1 MMRLKGLF
9 YIFIPVFLFSSLIL
23 HALNPNKALTQY
35 RLDTW
40 NIENGLPHNLV
51 YTIIQTRDGYIWMG
65 TRNGLVRFNGFGF
78 KTFQRENESQLKSN
92 DIRSLLEDHDGT
104 IWIGNFNGGLS
115 YLKEGNFQNYSSEN
129 YPFLEGIYSMAQS
142 NDGVIW
148 IGTLQNGISS
158 LKDGKFTN
166 YTCKDGLISD
176 KIINVVKDIQGNLWF
191 ATRSGLIKKTPNNS
205 FINYTTKNG
214 FPGEFVFSVLPDKK
228 GGLWISSFSKLCYF
242 KNDIF
247 TPIDTASILKN
258 PKIVP
263 LYLDSN
269 DYLWIGTDG
278 NGFTRMKN
286 GVYDRLSTD
295 IGIESKCI
303 SCFLE
308 DREGSLWI
316 GTIHEGALRLS
327 DTKFANLTTREGL
340 SSNITHCI
348 YEDHS
353 KNIWIGTNQ
362 GLNSF
367 KNGKCK
373 LEFSTDNGLLHN
385 TIYSVLDDKNKN
397 LWIGTDKGL
406 NRYRWNEK
414 KLDAFTMK
422 NGLNNNVITYLY
434 EDRKGRIWIGT
445 EGGLNKYENG
455 KITNYSEKDGINTEL
470 VCSVLEGRN
479 GILWIGTSIGIF
491 HTLSPTS
498 NQFKLIP
505 SSSNFYINSL
515 YEDKN
520 EMLLIGTGIGLIVYY
535 NKNII
540 HYSNAQ
546 GLGQPTVESITED
559 DLGNIWMGG
568 RDGIS
573 RIKRKEIYAFIEQKS
588 KNIPSIVYNEGDGMK
603 TRWCKNSI
611 SKNKDGK
618 IWFAT
623 DKGAVILYPEDIQKI
638 TKKPPVFI
646 EDIFINGHIFDYGN
660 NRKSNYTAIIP
671 AGTDRI
677 EFFYTALS
685 FLNPHKIRFKIK
697 LDGYDNE
704 WISVGS
710 TRNTTYTHLSPG
722 EYTFRVM
729 ACNSDGIWNK
739 IGAEYR
745 FYLEPYFYQ
754 TAWFYRI
761 IILLVIAIIYVGYRW
776 RMKQLIANE
785 KKLSRLVK
793 ERTEALDKRTQELA
807 DSYRIIEEKNQ
818 NILASIEYASNI
830 QKAMLPVE
838 KRMKTYL
845 KDFFVIFHPKDIV
858 SGDFYWFHEIG
869 EFLFIAVAD
878 CTGHGVPGALLS
890 MIGGMKL
897 HELIND
903 RQFLDPAQILSQLH
917 FSVRSILKQG
927 KDSQSHDGMDIGLC
941 RLDIK
946 NKTIVFAGAKRP
958 LYYLKDSQFFEI
970 KGERKSIGGLQKE
983 KERLFINNI
992 VKWESEIT
1000 FYLTTDGFSDQNDPG
1015 DQKYGTKRLKQ
1026 FIKSISV
1033 HEMTQQKYN
1042 LLDEFQR
1049 YKSYMEQRDDIII
1062 IGIRLKA

>member
-1 MMRLKGLF
+1 MRLKGLF
-9 YIFIPVFLFSSLIL
+9 YIFIPVFLFCSLML

-35 RLDTW
+35 RLDSW
-40 NIENGLPHNLV
+40 NIENGFPHNLV

-78 KTFQRENESQLKSN
+78 KTFQKENESQLKSN
-92 DIRSLLEDHDGT
+92 DIRCLLEDNDGT

-115 YLKEGNFQNYSSEN
+115 YLKEGNFQNYSSEK
-129 YPFLEGIYSMAQS
+129 YPFLEGIYCMTQS
-142 NDGVIW
+142 NDGAIW
-148 IGTLQNGISS
+148 IGTLQNGIIS

-166 YTCKDGLISD
+166 YTCKDGLVSD

-191 ATRSGLIKKTPNNS
+191 ATRSGLIKKNPNNS

-214 FPGEFVFSVLPDKK
+214 LPGEFVFSVLPDKK
-228 GGLWISSFSKLCYF
+228 GGLWISSFSKLCYY
-242 KNDIF
+242 KNDTF

-286 GVYDRLSTD
+286 GAFDRLSTD

-316 GTIHEGALRLS
+316 GTVHEGALRLS

-340 SSNITHCI
+340 STNITHCI
-348 YEDHS
+348 FQDHAGDLWIGTDYGLNKIKKGKCTLEFTTKNGLFHNTVYTVIEDR
-353 KNIWIGTNQ
+353 KNNIWIGTNR
-362 GLNSF
+362 GLN
-367 KNGKCK
+367 
-373 LEFSTDNGLLHN
+373 
-385 TIYSVLDDKNKN
+385 IYNLKNKS
-397 LWIGTDKGL
+397 ISG
-406 NRYRWNEK
+406 
-414 KLDAFTMK
+414 FTYT
-422 NGLNNNVITYLY
+422 NGLNNNVVTSLY
-434 EDRKGRIWIGT
+434 EDRSGRIWIGT

-455 KITNYSEKDGINTEL
+455 KITNYSEKDGINSEL
-470 VCSVLEGRN
+470 VCSIIEDRN
-479 GILWIGTSIGIF
+479 GILWIGTSIGVF
-491 HTLSPTS
+491 HTLSPTDK
-498 NQFKLIP
+498 QFKLIP
-505 SSSNFYINSL
+505 ASSNIYVNNL

-520 EMLLIGTGIGLIVYY
+520 GMILIGTGKGLIIY
-535 NKNII
+535 NNGNTI
-540 HYSNAQ
+540 HCTNTQ
-546 GLGQPTVESITED
+546 GLGQPTVESIIED
-559 DLGNIWMGG
+559 DLENIWMGG
-568 RDGIS
+568 KDGIS
-573 RIKRKEIYAFIEQKS
+573 RIKRKDFDDFIEQKS
-588 KNIPSIVYNEGDGMK
+588 NYIPSLVYNEGDGMK
-603 TRWCKNSI
+603 TRWCKNSVVI
-611 SKNKDGK
+611 NKDGK

-623 DKGAVILYPEDIQKI
+623 DKGAVILYPEDISKI
-638 TKKPPVFI
+638 TKKPPVYI
-646 EDIFINGHIFDYGN
+646 EEILVNGRIFDCGN
-660 NRKSNYTAIIP
+660 IRKSDYKAIIP

-685 FLNPHKIRFKIK
+685 FLNHQKVKFKIK
-697 LDGYDNE
+697 MDGYDRE
-704 WISVGS
+704 WINAGS
-710 TRNTTYTHLSPG
+710 IHNTTYTSLSPG
-722 EYTFRVM
+722 NYTFRVI
-729 ACNSDGIWNK
+729 ACNSEGIWNK

-754 TAWFYRI
+754 TAWFFRI
-761 IILLVIAIIYVGYRW
+761 VGILVIALIYIGYRW

-785 KKLSRLVK
+785 KKLSRLVI

-838 KRMKTYL
+838 KRMDTFL
-845 KDFFVIFHPKDIV
+845 KDYFVIFNPKDIV

-903 RQFLDPAQILSQLH
+903 RQILDPAQILSQLH

-958 LYYLKDSQFFEI
+958 LYYIKNSQFFEI

-983 KERLFINNI
+983 KERLFVNYV

-1000 FYLTTDGFSDQNDPG
+1000 FYLTTDGFSDQNNPG

-1026 FIKSISV
+1026 YIKSISPM
-1033 HEMTQQKYN
+1033 EMTQQKQV
-1042 LLDEFQR
+1042 LFEEFQR
-1049 YKSYMEQRDDIII
+1049 HKSYIEQRDDIII
-1062 IGIRLKA
+1062 IGIRLNA